1 MSEAAVCE
9 DYKLYSKKSVKDFNI
24 LTYLYQC
31 YTLFIV
37 FLPFFVFPFYKFE
50 LVGDRKKLPKK
61 PVIIAPNHISYYDVF
76 IAFWVFRRP
85 IAYMAKKELF
95 NNSNWKRRYITR
107 NILRLGAFPVNR
119 EKLEKSTIKTS
130 KDAIAANFRLCIFPQ
145 GGIRKNKKIEEI
157 NKGFA
162 IIAKMTKVDIV
173 PVAISGLEEYNWSLF
188 KRPHVKISIGETI
201 SHELEADEI
210 IENWRRQVAKMADY
224 ELC

>member
-1 MSEAAVCE
+1 MTEQAINN
-9 DYKLYSKKSVKDFNI
+9 DYKLYTKKGVKDFNI
-24 LTYLYQC
+24 LTYLYQI
-31 YTLFIV
+31 YALFVV
-37 FLPFFVFPFYKFE
+37 FIPFFVAPFYKFE
-50 LVGDRKKLPKK
+50 LVGNRKSLPKN

-95 NNSNWKRRYITR
+95 NNSTWKKRYITR

-130 KDAIAANFRLCIFPQ
+130 KDAITANFRLCIFPQ

-173 PVAISGLEEYNWSLF
+173 PIAISGLEEYNWSLF
-188 KRPHVKISIGETI
+188 KRPHVKVSIGETI
-201 SHELEADEI
+201 SHELEADDI
-210 IENWRRQVAKMADY
+210 IANWRKQIADMAGY
-224 ELC
+224 ELV